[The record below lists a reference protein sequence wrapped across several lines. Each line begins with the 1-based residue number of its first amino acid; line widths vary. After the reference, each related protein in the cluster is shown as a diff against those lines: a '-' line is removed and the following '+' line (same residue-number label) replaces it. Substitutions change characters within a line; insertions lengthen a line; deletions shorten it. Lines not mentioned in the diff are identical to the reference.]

1 MAFNVNVDKEKCNGC
16 EECLEACTA
25 GMFEIKNGKAVPSAD
40 TVCMGCETCVAVCDE
55 NAITVTDTRV
65 ALSNTCMSLLS
76 ALDEMDET
84 ENRRLEGLN

>member
-1 MAFNVNVDKEKCNGC
+1 
-16 EECLEACTA
+16 
-25 GMFEIKNGKAVPSAD
+25 
-40 TVCMGCETCVAVCDE
+40 VAVCDE

-84 ENRRLEGLN
+84 ENRRSEGLN

>member
-1 MAFNVNVDKEKCNGC
+1 MAFKVNVDRGKCNGC

-25 GMFEIKNGKAVPSAD
+25 GMFEIKNGKAATSEDA
-40 TVCMGCETCVAVCDE
+40 VCMGCETCVAVCDE

-84 ENRRLEGLN
+84 ENRRSEGLN

>member
-1 MAFNVNVDKEKCNGC
+1 MAFKVNVDREKCNGC

-25 GMFEIKNGKAVPSAD
+25 GMFQMKNGKATPSTD

-55 NAITVTDTRV
+55 HAITVTDTRV

-84 ENRRLEGLN
+84 ENRRSEGL